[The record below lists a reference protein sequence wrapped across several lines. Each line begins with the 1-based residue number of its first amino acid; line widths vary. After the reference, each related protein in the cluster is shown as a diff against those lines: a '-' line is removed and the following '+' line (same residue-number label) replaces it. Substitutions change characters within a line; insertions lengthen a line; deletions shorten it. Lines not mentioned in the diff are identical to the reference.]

1 MAARADC
8 VDDVA
13 DAAAALPFPVVLKCE
28 GVAHKT
34 EAGAVVL
41 NLADGPAVQSAA
53 EAMETQG
60 FLIEEM
66 ITDGV
71 AELLVGV
78 TMDPAHGFLLTL
90 GAGGTLTEI
99 MGDSVSLLL
108 PVTGDEVEE
117 ALQHLAYASVL
128 NGYRGA
134 PAAHIPAIAAA
145 VMAVQDY
152 VIEHRG
158 SVLEVEI
165 NPLIATPTRAVAADA
180 LLRVK
185 DET

>member
-1 MAARADC
+1 MRAGGGE
-8 VDDVA
+8 DVA
-13 DAAAALPFPVVLKCE
+13 KLAEALSFPVVLKGE

-41 NLADGPAVQSAA
+41 GLADAGAVQAA
-53 EAMETQG
+53 ARQMAADRV
-60 FLIEEM
+60 LIEEM

-78 TMDPAHGFLLTL
+78 MMDPAHGFLLTL

-99 MGDSVSLLL
+99 IGDRVSLLL
-108 PVTGDEVEE
+108 PVTGDEVEV
-117 ALQHLAYASVL
+117 ALQRLAYAPVL

-134 PAAHIPAIAAA
+134 PAVDTAAIVAA
-145 VMAVQDY
+145 VLAVQDY
-152 VIEHRG
+152 VIQNRETI
-158 SVLEVEI
+158 LEVEI
-165 NPLIATPTRAVAADA
+165 NPLITTPTRAVAADA